1 MRRVGEIP
9 QMGYGTWQR
18 EGVACFRGVIDAL
31 EVGYRHIDTAEGYN
45 NEEFVGTALVESG
58 LKRDEVW
65 ITTKVAPESFGP
77 GQVRPHVEASLEKL
91 RLDQVDLLL
100 LHYPSI
106 GDEYAIEDYMAQF
119 VAVCEAG
126 LTRHLGVSN
135 FTVPY
140 IDKALALLGDRPI
153 FTNQIELHPYLA
165 NRTIVDHCRAK
176 GIGLTLFPAGA
187 RPGDGRSGSHRD
199 RRSAWRDAGP
209 GHAGL
214 ADGGGLCGDP
224 VCGQPRADRG
234 KLRGRRAGTHR
245 DGTRP
250 DRGTRQGDAA
260 GRRAVVPAMG
270 RVSVAWALPERSP
283 YPDTAAL

>member
-176 GIGLTLFPAGA
+176 GIGLTAYSPLA
-187 RPGDGRSGSHRD
+187 RGRVMD
-199 RRSAWRDAGP
+199 
-209 GHAGL
+209 
-214 ADGGGLCGDP
+214 DP
-224 VCGQPRADRG
+224 VLIEIAEAHGATPAQVTLAWLMAEGYVVIPSAGSRARIAENFAAEE
-234 KLRGRRAGTHR
+234 LALTETELGRI
-245 DGTRP
+245 
-250 DRGTRQGDAA
+250 
-260 GRRAVVPAMG
+260 
-270 RVSVAWALPERSP
+270 
-283 YPDTAAL
+283 AALDKGMRLVDGPWCPPWDA